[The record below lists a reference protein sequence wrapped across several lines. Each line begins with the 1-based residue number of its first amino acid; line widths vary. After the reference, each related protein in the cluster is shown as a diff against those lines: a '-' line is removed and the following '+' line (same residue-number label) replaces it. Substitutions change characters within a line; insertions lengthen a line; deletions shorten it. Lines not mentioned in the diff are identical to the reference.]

1 MSITTVLR
9 LQAKT
14 TVVSVTASAITPVTV
29 TSVGNNQ
36 VNYAAFLNT
45 GANSVAIEISPTG
58 VTATAATLPAAGTP
72 GSFLLPPLMT
82 QPMVLATPANNFQ
95 VSAIGSASGPALV
108 YITPVGN
115 QS

>member
-1 MSITTVLR
+1 MSNTTVFR

-45 GANSVAIEISPTG
+45 GSTSVAIEISPLG
-58 VTATAATLPAAGTP
+58 VTATTATLPAVGTP

-82 QPMVLATPANNFQ
+82 LPMVLATPANNFQ
-95 VSAIGSASGPALV
+95 VSAIGSAAGPALV

>member
-1 MSITTVLR
+1 MSNTIVLR
-9 LQAKT
+9 LQAQT
-14 TVVSVTASAITPVTV
+14 TALSVGATAISPVTV

-45 GANSVAIEISPTG
+45 GANAVAIQISPTG
-58 VTATAATLPAAGTP
+58 VTATTATIPVSGTA
-72 GSFLLPPLMT
+72 GSFVLPPLMT
-82 QPMVLATPANNFQ
+82 QPIVLATPANNFQ
-95 VSAIGSASGPALV
+95 VSAIGSATGPALV

>member
-1 MSITTVLR
+1 MSNTTVFR

-45 GANSVAIEISPTG
+45 GSTSVAIEISPLG
-58 VTATAATLPAAGTP
+58 VTATTATLPVAGTS

-95 VSAIGSASGPALV
+95 VSAIGSAAGPALV